1 MARLRIATFNLESL
15 DDEPGAVPALS
26 QRIAV
31 LRPQLRRLE
40 ADLLCFQ
47 EVNAQAVARHLP
59 RRLTALDHLLED
71 TLYLG
76 YNRALTGPIAHDGP
90 AERHNLALLSRYP
103 IAASRQIH
111 HELVPPLSYRLVT
124 ASPPA
129 KEALT
134 LSWDRPLLYA
144 AIEFPGGRRLHVLNL
159 HLKAP
164 LAVAIPGQKVSA
176 AEWRSVG
183 GWAEGF
189 FLAAMKRA
197 GQALEARLVVERLF
211 DADASALIAVCGDFN
226 AEARETPVRVLI
238 GGERDGSGRAR
249 SERMLTALEE
259 SVPAPRRYSVL
270 HAGRPLL
277 LDHLLV
283 SPALAAWP
291 YRVEIQNEGLS
302 DEARDPLS
310 AHPSLGSYH
319 APIVAEFEMAD

>member
-26 QRIAV
+26 ERIAV

-111 HELVPPLSYRLVT
+111 HERVPPLSYRSVT

-129 KEALT
+129 KEALM

-144 AIEFPGGRRLHVLNL
+144 AIELPGGRRLHVLNL

-211 DADASALIAVCGDFN
+211 DADPSALIAVCGDFN
-226 AEARETPVRVLI
+226 AEARETPVHVLI
-238 GGERDGSGRAR
+238 GVDSGGSGRAR
-249 SERMLTALEE
+249 SERMLMALEE

-277 LDHLLV
+277 LDHVLV
-283 SPALAAWP
+283 SPALAAWAQ
-291 YRVEIQNEGLS
+291 RVEIQNEGLS